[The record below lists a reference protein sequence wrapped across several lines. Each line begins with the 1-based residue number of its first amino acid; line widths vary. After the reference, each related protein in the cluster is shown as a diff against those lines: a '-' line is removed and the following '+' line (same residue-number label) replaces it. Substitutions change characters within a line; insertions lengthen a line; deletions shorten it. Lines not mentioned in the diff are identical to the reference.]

1 MAQRDGGHRLA
12 DSAILFAH
20 CPYGH
25 AQMHAPNHMYPRRN
39 HMYPRR
45 AAACP

>member
-1 MAQRDGGHRLA
+1 MAATDLA

-20 CPYGH
+20 SPYGH
-25 AQMHAPNHMYPRRN
+25 AQMHAPS

-45 AAACP
+45 AAACPCW